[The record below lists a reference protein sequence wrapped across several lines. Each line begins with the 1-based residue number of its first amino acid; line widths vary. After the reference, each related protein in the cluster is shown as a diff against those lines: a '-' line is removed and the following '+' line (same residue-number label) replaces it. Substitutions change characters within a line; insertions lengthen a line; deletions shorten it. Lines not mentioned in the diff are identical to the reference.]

1 MKLTDA
7 QWQEVA
13 SRYEAGESST
23 VLGKEFGVHYLTVL
37 NSMRRLGVTVR
48 THFHG
53 DGPVM
58 TAEVKAKISEMASQ
72 GLSGREIARQLGINY
87 TLVYRNHEFKRPKKE
102 KVIKLSKKD
111 RSALGGLLDTLRK
124 FRATERGA
132 TQAQTLDPQ
141 IKALRGLIS

>member
-7 QWQEVA
+7 QWKEVA
-13 SRYEAGESST
+13 ERYAAGESST

-37 NSMRRLGVTVR
+37 NNMRRLGITVR

-58 TAEVKAKISEMASQ
+58 TAEVKARMAEMAGQ

-87 TLVYRNHEFKRPKKE
+87 TLVYRYPEFKRPKKE
-102 KVIKLSKKD
+102 KVVKLGKKD
-111 RSALGGLLDTLRK
+111 KVALSGLLDTLRK
-124 FRATERGA
+124 FRATERGSA
-132 TQAQTLDPQ
+132 QAKTIDPQ
-141 IKALRGLIS
+141 IKALRGILS